1 MRLLIVLVAAL
12 VAVMS
17 PSALFAGEIRSY
29 AQVQDDGSLVVRNQ
43 LIHLYGV
50 IVPAAGWF
58 CQPQISPTRC
68 RSSTAA
74 LALDA
79 KIQGFVRCNPVAQ
92 YADGSLGAFCSVGS
106 VRLGESED
114 LGAYLIARGH
124 AFAAPGAPYEY
135 VILQE
140 LAKVN
145 RRGLWGFGFGAWY

>member
-1 MRLLIVLVAAL
+1 MRLLTVLVLALLAVTPPAGVAAR
-12 VAVMS
+12 
-17 PSALFAGEIRSY
+17 EIRSY
-29 AQVQDDGSLVVRNQ
+29 AQVQDDGSLIVRNK

-50 IVPAAGWF
+50 IVPASGWF
-58 CQPQISPTRC
+58 CQPRISPTRC

-79 KIQGFVRCNPVAQ
+79 KIQGFVRCDPVAQ
-92 YADGSLGAFCSVGS
+92 YSDGSLGAFCSVGS
-106 VRLGESED
+106 IRLGDSED
-114 LGAYLIARGH
+114 LGAYLVARGH

-145 RRGLWGFGFGAWY
+145 RRGLWGFGFGGWY